1 MTMTKARYED
11 LKQTLLDRRRE
22 MQLSVDARVRQARAD
37 AGNEV
42 LDEGDSSGA
51 DIQADLEFALIQMN
65 NEALRRVDNALIRLE
80 AGEYGC
86 CCDCAAEISES
97 RLRALPFAVRC
108 RNCEQRREQGQDR
121 VKELEQRRSGGSL
134 FSQGSAGV

>member
-1 MTMTKARYED
+1 MTMTKTRYED
-11 LKQTLLDRRRE
+11 LKQTLQDRRRA
-22 MQLSVDARVRQARAD
+22 MQHSVEDRIRQARTD

-42 LDEGDSSGA
+42 LDEADSSGA

-65 NEALRRVDNALIRLE
+65 SEALQRVDDALVRLE

-86 CCDCAAEISES
+86 CCECASEISES

-108 RNCEQRREQGQDR
+108 KNCEQRREQGQDR
-121 VKELEQRRSGGSL
+121 ARELEQKRRGASL
-134 FSQGSAGV
+134 FSQTSAGL